1 MKNKTI
7 IIGLVLTIVFSAAG
21 VSAQT
26 IAPNATENP
35 SKSDFKIV
43 DCDGPALPAT
53 GAGRDQFLAT
63 WKAQDPTGQR
73 TDGSYKACDFN
84 GALSQIQHLINIMVV
99 LGVLVAILLF
109 SYAGYLMVS
118 VSFTG
123 KTEDVKKAYQIFENV
138 AIGFIIMLA
147 AWFVVYQ
154 IISWLAGS
162 SSAGTALLSK

>member
-1 MKNKTI
+1 
-7 IIGLVLTIVFSAAG
+7 
-21 VSAQT
+21 
-26 IAPNATENP
+26 
-35 SKSDFKIV
+35 
-43 DCDGPALPAT
+43 
-53 GAGRDQFLAT
+53 
-63 WKAQDPTGQR
+63 
-73 TDGSYKACDFN
+73 
-84 GALSQIQHLINIMVV
+84 MVV

-123 KTEDVKKAYQIFENV
+123 KTEDVKKAYQIFEKV